1 VDEEI
6 PVARQPATRDEDHAM
21 WKRLLMV
28 ICLATGLAAPTM
40 CLAQEAGEAH
50 VGQAVE
56 PAGEAGSEHQLV
68 EFRPSE
74 AIWVIVV
81 FVILLIVLYPTAWK
95 SVLAGLKARE
105 QRIRADLEAAEAQRL
120 KSEATLREYTA
131 QLASAEASVR
141 EMLSKAGA
149 DAEKIAANIRLH
161 AQQEVEEIKE
171 RAAREIESARE
182 QALSE
187 IYSQAADLSTHIAE
201 KILRRSLNADD
212 QRDLV
217 ARSLE
222 QLQTLNRG

>member
-1 VDEEI
+1 
-6 PVARQPATRDEDHAM
+6 M

-28 ICLATGLAAPTM
+28 VCLATGLAAPT
-40 CLAQEAGEAH
+40 LAWAQDTADEH
-50 VGQAVE
+50 VAQAVQ
-56 PAGEAGSEHQLV
+56 PAAEAESNHQLV
-68 EFRPSE
+68 EFKPAE
-74 AIWVIVV
+74 AIWVIVI
-81 FVILLIVLYPTAWK
+81 FVILLIILYPTAWK

-105 QRIRADLEAAEAQRL
+105 QRIRSDLEAAEAQRL

-131 QLASAEASVR
+131 QLAAAEGNVR
-141 EMLSKAGA
+141 EMLAKAAA

-171 RAAREIESARE
+171 RAAREIDSARE

-187 IYSQAADLSTHIAE
+187 IYSQAADLSTQIAE
-201 KILRRSLNADD
+201 KILRRNLNADD
-212 QRDLV
+212 QRELV